1 MQQLHQI
8 NLTNY
13 FPQSLLSLKHLRYSL
28 DKDTKKAS
36 LDTAVSML
44 STALASACAV
54 AAAAAAVV
62 KAGRGATAPVCRRY
76 HGPGGYE
83 RPAATTPR
91 AAGGCRVSLP
101 APSSVFLTL
110 EVLSPLL

>member
-8 NLTNY
+8 NLNYY

-54 AAAAAAVV
+54 AAAAAVV

-76 HGPGGYE
+76 HGPGGSD
-83 RPAATTPR
+83 RPAASTPPT
-91 AAGGCRVSLP
+91 AGGCRVSLP
-101 APSSVFLTL
+101 APSSVVLTL
-110 EVLSPLL
+110 EVLCPLL